1 MPETIPKTTNEEL
14 DEKANLDALL
24 QTMVEGMIIQD
35 SSGRIIQFNQAA
47 LEILGMAEGQLNEP
61 DSSDENETSELSF
74 MDAAEWDKI
83 FPGKDHPGMESLKT
97 GQIQKNLVL
106 RIYRYDGEVRWISL
120 NSVPI
125 VNNRTGKPY
134 QVISTFTDITE
145 MRKMLNE
152 LKQVQLLYNISQD
165 LMIITN
171 QEGYFKKINPRFTDV
186 LGYEFR
192 DVVSQKFLNL
202 IHPDDRE
209 ATQAALKKVLPE
221 KSTHFIN
228 RYQEKSGD
236 YRTFD
241 WVVVKDPDTG
251 LLYYTA
257 RDITDYRSEELD
269 IIHSSRV
276 YSIGELTSGLAYMIN
291 GQISIIGGHLSYIKS
306 QLNQNQV
313 NPGDMKRKVQGI
325 EESVHR
331 LSKTIKDLNSFVRN
345 AKNEEIAD
353 VSLSH
358 ILDNVLE
365 LSYERFRIHC
375 VKLDVEVE
383 ENLFIRCRE
392 TQIAQSLISLLN
404 NAYNAVHTQRE
415 GWVKLSTRSKNGVIS
430 ISITDSRE
438 KKDKAGLNAVKGIIE
453 ENFGSI
459 YYDHSSPHSKFV
471 IEFPAVQVLK

>member
-1 MPETIPKTTNEEL
+1 M
-14 DEKANLDALL
+14 
-24 QTMVEGMIIQD
+24 
-35 SSGRIIQFNQAA
+35 
-47 LEILGMAEGQLNEP
+47 
-61 DSSDENETSELSF
+61 SF
-74 MDAAEWDKI
+74 MDGAEWDKV
-83 FPGKDHPGMESLKT
+83 FPGKDHPGMDSLKT
-97 GQIQKNLVL
+97 GQIQKNLVM

-171 QEGYFKKINPRFTDV
+171 LEGYFKKINPRFTEV
-186 LGYEFR
+186 LGYDFR
-192 DVVSQKFLNL
+192 DVVSQKFVNL

-209 ATQAALKKVLPE
+209 ATTVALKKIAPD

-228 RYQEKSGD
+228 RYQEKNGEF
-236 YRTFD
+236 RTFD
-241 WVVVKDPDTG
+241 WVVVKDGETG
-251 LLYYTA
+251 LLYFTA

-291 GQISIIGGHLSYIKS
+291 GQISIIGGHLSWIKS
-306 QLNQNQV
+306 QLGLQQV

-365 LSYERFRIHC
+365 LTHERFRIHC
-375 VKLDVEVE
+375 VKLDVECE
-383 ENLFIRCRE
+383 DGLFIRCRE
-392 TQIAQSLISLLN
+392 TQIAQSLITLLN

-415 GWVKLSTRSKNGVIS
+415 GWVKLASKSKNGVIS

-438 KKDKAGLNAVKGIIE
+438 RKDKSGLSAVKNIIE